1 MVTTCYA
8 TQARDDFASDHKDLP
23 DSELIGMRLLPPG
36 QEATDPLAFDPARAA
51 AEYAAHLA
59 KHGMG

>member
-1 MVTTCYA
+1 
-8 TQARDDFASDHKDLP
+8 
-23 DSELIGMRLLPPG
+23 MRLLPPG